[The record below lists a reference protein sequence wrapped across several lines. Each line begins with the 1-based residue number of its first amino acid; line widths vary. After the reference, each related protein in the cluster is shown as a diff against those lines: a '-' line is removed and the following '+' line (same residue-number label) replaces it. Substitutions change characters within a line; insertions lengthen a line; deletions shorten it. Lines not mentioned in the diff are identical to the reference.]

1 MADPNLEPLQRMFQ
15 RLLDGQD
22 RLLKEMQDVKER
34 LTAVERQLIVT
45 RREAALGADAVVTVQ
60 SQVDRLGQRLDRIE
74 RRLDLVE

>member
-1 MADPNLEPLQRMFQ
+1 MADPNLELLQRMFQ

-22 RLLKEMQDVKER
+22 RLLKETQDVKER

-45 RREAALGADAVVTVQ
+45 RREAALDADAVVTVQ